1 MLSRIAAWED
11 LEDQKQLRTI
21 AERSG
26 NKYDDQAAAQRWVTK
41 MANLRKEFP
50 DEALEEQPLGAAD
63 AAQFDGLMD
72 YYNTHYRLCSQYAHG
87 VFRATGD
94 LLDDLTNPEDNRTM
108 AMCAFGGLN
117 VLASGDRCAKS
128 PGAF

>member
-50 DEALEEQPLGAAD
+50 DEALEEQPLGSRRRRPIRRV
-63 AAQFDGLMD
+63 DG
-72 YYNTHYRLCSQYAHG
+72 YYNTHYRLYTQYAHG

>member
-1 MLSRIAAWED
+1 M
-11 LEDQKQLRTI
+11 
-21 AERSG
+21 
-26 NKYDDQAAAQRWVTK
+26 
-41 MANLRKEFP
+41 RKEFP

-63 AAQFDGLMD
+63 AAQFDVLMD
-72 YYNTHYRLCSQYAHG
+72 YYNTHYRLYSQYAHG

-117 VLASGDRCAKS
+117 VLASMGIAAPNLQALFKRRSEYKDTPPR
-128 PGAF
+128 PAF